1 MSIEGCDVRFNS
13 VTESRDATRWRHPC
27 RSQRWPP
34 ERTGEQCH
42 RFVELGLPA
51 GLMRVRLV
59 TWPRPWIV
67 ITIRVYERGHR
78 RIDVIESVEPGN
90 QVS

>member
-1 MSIEGCDVRFNS
+1 
-13 VTESRDATRWRHPC
+13 
-27 RSQRWPP
+27 
-34 ERTGEQCH
+34 
-42 RFVELGLPA
+42 
-51 GLMRVRLV
+51 MRVRLV